1 MSAKTEH
8 CHLDSELT
16 LYTPSHSPLLIHAV
30 TLTLTN
36 QDDTL
41 SECRLTFQVSPEL
54 YQRIETEA
62 LFNLKPELRG
72 SLTAGDFQPEPNIQ
86 IEATLQPDLLP
97 QLAEHTTTLEEAVV
111 YLQNLSQE
119 QPDNPLLSTESWFAL
134 HVKQPRESG
143 ETGYSTFWAYLNP
156 SVITQDN
163 ISSEQISQGMVNFF
177 KDWADANLSEL
188 NQNTI
193 SKSLEEIT
201 KAFEEWTDTTLSE
214 TQNAISE
221 ALEEVTTAFE
231 ELADTLSEATEDATS
246 SKQILEE
253 IIDFFTED
261 DWPFTKIKGEPVL
274 RMAFQGDNGKW
285 TCYAK
290 ARVQQEQFVFYSIC
304 PVNAPENKRLAM
316 AEFLTRANSG
326 MIIGNF
332 ELDFADGEIRYK
344 TSIDVQGDFLSF
356 ELIKQLVYANVTM
369 MDEYLPG
376 IMSVID
382 SDVSPVDAIAQI
394 ENQPE

>member
-1 MSAKTEH
+1 MTEH
-8 CHLDSELT
+8 CQLNTELT
-16 LYTPSHSPLLIHAV
+16 LRARSHSPLPIHTV
-30 TLTLTN
+30 TLTLTK

-72 SLTAGDFQPEPNIQ
+72 SLSAGDFQPEPDIE

-97 QLAEHTTTLEEAVV
+97 RLAEHTTNLEAAAT
-111 YLQNLSQE
+111 YLHNLSQE

-156 SVITQDN
+156 SVITQDH
-163 ISSEQISQGMVNFF
+163 ISSEQITQGMVKFF
-177 KDWADANLSEL
+177 KDWTDANLLEL

-193 SKSLEEIT
+193 SESLEEIT
-201 KAFEEWTDTTLSE
+201 KAFEKWTDTTLSE

-221 ALEEVTTAFE
+221 ALEEVTSAFE
-231 ELADTLSEATEDATS
+231 ELADTLSETTEDATS

-261 DWPFTKIKGEPVL
+261 DWPYTKIKGEPVL
-274 RMAFQGDNGKW
+274 LTAFQGENGKW
-285 TCYAK
+285 NCSAK
-290 ARVQQEQFVFYSIC
+290 ARVEQEQFVFYSIC
-304 PVNAPENKRLAM
+304 PINAPENKRLAI

-332 ELDFADGEIRYK
+332 ELDFADGKIRYK

-356 ELIKQLVYANVTM
+356 ELIKQLVHANVTM

-376 IMSVID
+376 IRSIID
-382 SDVSPVDAIAQI
+382 GDVSPEDAIAQI
-394 ENQPE
+394 ES